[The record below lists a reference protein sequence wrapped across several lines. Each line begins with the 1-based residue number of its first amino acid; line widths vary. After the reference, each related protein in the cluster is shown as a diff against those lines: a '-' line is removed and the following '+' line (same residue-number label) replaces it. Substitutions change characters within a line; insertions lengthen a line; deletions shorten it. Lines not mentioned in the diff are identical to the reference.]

1 MLLFVYGTLKKGGK
15 YHFYLG
21 EAALVAEHAMANGT
35 LYDTGMGYPAM
46 VKSAQ
51 GEIQGQVYDIPEELW
66 PAIDDL
72 EGWHTNQA
80 ETDLFDKQTTE
91 VFANGEVMKTIVYVA
106 NAKLPLKEKVETGV
120 WDVRVTQ
127 EQA

>member
-1 MLLFVYGTLKKGGK
+1 MLLFVYGTLKEGGK
-15 YHFYLG
+15 YHCYLG
-21 EAALVAEHAMANGT
+21 EAALVAEHATAKGT

-46 VKSAQ
+46 VKTAQ

-72 EGWHTNQA
+72 EGYAAQA

-91 VFANGEVMKTIVYVA
+91 VFVNGEVMETIVYVA
-106 NAKLPLKEKVETGV
+106 NAKGLLKEKVESGI
-120 WDVRVTQ
+120 WDVRVAQ
-127 EQA
+127 EQM

>member
-1 MLLFVYGTLKKGGK
+1 MLLFVYGTLKEGGK
-15 YHFYLG
+15 YHCYLG
-21 EAALVAEHAMANGT
+21 EAALVAEHATAKGT

-46 VKSAQ
+46 VKAAQ

-72 EGWHTNQA
+72 EGYAAQA

-91 VFANGEVMKTIVYVA
+91 VYANGELMETIVYVA
-106 NAKLPLKEKVETGV
+106 NAKGLLKEKVESGV
-120 WDVRVTQ
+120 WDVRVAQ
-127 EQA
+127 EQM